1 MYKKEIMKDKS
12 KVEMLDSLR
21 KICNIEV
28 KKNNY
33 FKVIE
38 LLYNSVV
45 NLSEEDSTVFS
56 TKFYSQSFTTKDLLN
71 KKPELFKNRKKIF
84 DMLGNSSETKNDD
97 YKNGLDALLRTHTME
112 EIEAIAIP
120 ILNFNFPWGESA
132 STFIDA
138 IYESEYS
145 EDMRK
150 IEDYL
155 FSKKGSC
162 IEAMPGATTSYN
174 GEYGFHVI
182 LDDSYEVEASKDTFI
197 KYIRQILSLESSTY
211 LYGFGT
217 LYIKYLYPF
226 LVDKYYKKDI
236 SKVDLTKV
244 GYNSLLIRNN
254 FLDSGDFSRYLV
266 DMLINPDLSSED
278 EKLIVAYTDII
289 NFNLVDKSALR
300 KIKPSF
306 IEKYNL
312 QEKIYSID
320 PSLFMDELLACKNNM
335 KLRMLAVDLLPKG
348 DKRLASLLSEKTYT
362 LSRVL
367 IQKIP
372 VENLPFMIGS
382 FKGKHKDE
390 LEKMVA
396 ARMSEEENVIEYMK
410 RING

>member
-84 DMLGNSSETKNDD
+84 DMLGNSSENKNDD
-97 YKNGLDALLRTHTME
+97 YKDGLDALLRTHTME

-120 ILNFNFPWGESA
+120 MLNFNFPWGESA

-155 FSKKGSC
+155 FSKKGS
-162 IEAMPGATTSYN
+162 
-174 GEYGFHVI
+174 
-182 LDDSYEVEASKDTFI
+182 
-197 KYIRQILSLESSTY
+197 SL
-211 LYGFGT
+211 
-217 LYIKYLYPF
+217 
-226 LVDKYYKKDI
+226 KKH
-236 SKVDLTKV
+236 
-244 GYNSLLIRNN
+244 G
-254 FLDSGDFSRYLV
+254 
-266 DMLINPDLSSED
+266 
-278 EKLIVAYTDII
+278 
-289 NFNLVDKSALR
+289 
-300 KIKPSF
+300 
-306 IEKYNL
+306 
-312 QEKIYSID
+312 
-320 PSLFMDELLACKNNM
+320 
-335 KLRMLAVDLLPKG
+335 
-348 DKRLASLLSEKTYT
+348 
-362 LSRVL
+362 
-367 IQKIP
+367 
-372 VENLPFMIGS
+372 
-382 FKGKHKDE
+382 
-390 LEKMVA
+390 
-396 ARMSEEENVIEYMK
+396 
-410 RING
+410 